1 MKVKD
6 FLKFVEIQTK
16 LASLCPFLLGI
27 AFSIS
32 YFKMVHWGY
41 MILFFIAMFLFD
53 MATTAINN
61 SMDYLKARDEKY
73 RQQENILGQAHI
85 SLRLARNL
93 IFAMVIPALMIGL
106 YLSIQTGWLLLLI
119 GAVCFFIGVFYTF
132 GPVPLSRM
140 PLGEVFSGFTMG
152 LGIFAMVIYLN
163 TFQAKIFYLSL
174 AWPNFSL
181 SGVLPA
187 VFAII
192 LASLPIVAS
201 IANIMLANNMRDLET
216 DINNHRF
223 TLVFYIG
230 RDWGRRLFSVLALL
244 PYLLFLAGWIFQVY
258 SWPILLTWLTLPLMK
273 KNLLEYRALLPQPQS
288 FGIAIK
294 NLLLINGSYLIALCL
309 EILLQVL
316 RK

>member
-119 GAVCFFIGVFYTF
+119 GAVCCFIGVFYTF

>member
-27 AFSIS
+27 AFSTS

-119 GAVCFFIGVFYTF
+119 GAACCFIGVFYTF

-230 RDWGRRLFSVLALL
+230 RDWGRRLFSALALL